1 MDNRTLLPVSIL
13 TLGSSVYPTSMIL
26 ESARIAFAL
35 YKTSLPTPV
44 SFIILCVIMITSD
57 AELASSLITRYII
70 CRSEG
75 SLFWKS
81 FEIPKKRLVASLEGK
96 DSPVN
101 IKRAIFVS
109 SMRHFR
115 GDMGELLKS
124 RAGDIL

>member
-1 MDNRTLLPVSIL
+1 MDNGSLLPVS
-13 TLGSSVYPTSMIL
+13 TLALRLSAYPTSIIRQ
-26 ESARIAFAL
+26 SARIAFAL

-44 SFIILCVIMITSD
+44 SFMILCVIIITSD
-57 AELASSLITRYII
+57 AELASSLNTRYII

-81 FEIPKKRLVASLEGK
+81 FEMPKKRLVASLGGK

-101 IKRAIFVS
+101 IKRAILVR

-124 RAGDIL
+124 RAGGIL

>member
-1 MDNRTLLPVSIL
+1 MDNRSLLSVSNL
-13 TLGSSVYPTSMIL
+13 ALALSVYPTSMIRQ
-26 ESARIAFAL
+26 SARIAFAL

-57 AELASSLITRYII
+57 AELASSLNTRYII

-81 FEIPKKRLVASLEGK
+81 FEIPKKRLVASLGGK

-101 IKRAIFVS
+101 IKRAILVR

-124 RAGDIL
+124 RADGIL